1 MKIVLGTRNKGKIR
15 EIEHILADVD
25 VDLHRLEAFQPFPE
39 PPEDG
44 DTFLE
49 NAMAKAKAA
58 SAATGLP
65 ALADD
70 SGLEVDALG
79 GAPGVLS
86 ARYGGD
92 GLSDGERSRML
103 LEALA
108 RVPREQRGAHFRC
121 VMALCPAP
129 GEKRKALV
137 TEGLL
142 YGEIAV
148 EPSGENGFGYDPV
161 FFVPEHGMTLA
172 QMALDKKNTIS
183 HRYRALAEMKWL
195 LIRECGL
202 ARRHSDA

>member
-25 VDLHRLEAFQPFPE
+25 VDLHRLEAFPPFPE

-86 ARYGGD
+86 ARYGGA

-108 RVPREQRGAHFRC
+108 RVPQEQRGAHFRC
-121 VMALCPAP
+121 VMVLYPAP
-129 GEKRKALV
+129 PGGKRKALV

-148 EPSGENGFGYDPV
+148 EPSGENG
-161 FFVPEHGMTLA
+161 
-172 QMALDKKNTIS
+172 K
-183 HRYRALAEMKWL
+183 
-195 LIRECGL
+195 
-202 ARRHSDA
+202 

>member
-15 EIEHILADVD
+15 EIEHIIGDVE
-25 VDLHRLEAFQPFPE
+25 VDLHRLEAFPPFPE

-58 SAATGLP
+58 SEETGLP

-79 GAPGVLS
+79 GGPGVLS

-92 GLSDGERSRML
+92 GLSDGERSRTL
-103 LEALA
+103 LEALGH
-108 RVPREQRGAHFRC
+108 VPREQRGAHFRC
-121 VMALCPAP
+121 VMALYPAP
-129 GEKRKALV
+129 GGEREALV

-142 YGEIAV
+142 YGEIAT

-172 QMALDKKNTIS
+172 QMTLDEKNAIS
-183 HRYRALAEMKWL
+183 HRFRALLEMKYL